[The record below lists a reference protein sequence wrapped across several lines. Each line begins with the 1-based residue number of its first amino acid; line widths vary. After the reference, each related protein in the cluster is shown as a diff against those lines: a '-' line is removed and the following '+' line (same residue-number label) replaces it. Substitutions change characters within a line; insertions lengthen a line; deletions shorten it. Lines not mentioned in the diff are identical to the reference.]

1 MAKRKVN
8 KMPPRALKL
17 QERCPICGEYEHQS
31 PGTMNEHQIFKHRIT
46 ENRDC
51 PSYEGCL
58 TAAALEDAVMV
69 PCISCELLG
78 YHGRHHD

>member
-1 MAKRKVN
+1 
-8 KMPPRALKL
+8 
-17 QERCPICGEYEHQS
+17 
-31 PGTMNEHQIFKHRIT
+31 MNEHQIFKHRIT